1 MTTMSKRAII
11 FTASWKRTAYPT
23 PGAMTQ
29 PDVTMARLGMV
40 QDDMAEDVKE
50 LRQEAATSGMLTT
63 VIILQSV
70 TLVVVLVLAA
80 MAYRTLRNEASKM
93 EGLLNFV
100 GNAKDAAKSS
110 LLASLKDSDLAKNL
124 VKIIRQEALAKQ
136 S

>member
-1 MTTMSKRAII
+1 
-11 FTASWKRTAYPT
+11 
-23 PGAMTQ
+23 MTQ
-29 PDVTMARLGMV
+29 TDVTMARLGMV

-50 LRQEAATSGMLTT
+50 LRKEAATIGMLTT